1 MTTKEF
7 NNIVREIESRS
18 MVKASYKIDRDVT
31 VLDIR
36 GDKCL
41 IEFNG
46 AGVKYYGKTK
56 WVPTDSVEV
65 YIETPILDF

>member
-1 MTTKEF
+1 MTTEEF
-7 NNIVREIESRS
+7 NNIVREIESKPI
-18 MVKASYKIDRDVT
+18 VKASYKIDRDVT
-31 VLDIR
+31 VLDIK

-41 IEFNG
+41 IEFNEP
-46 AGVKYYGKTK
+46 GVKYYGKTK